1 MTAVSRPSRV
11 LAAVAAAAVLL
22 GAAACSGSSAKVA
35 KSSAPAPSHTSGT
48 SSSATA
54 KPVTSV
60 NPLTGGKPSSNGV
73 VAVKIDDTGNGRPQR
88 NIDQADIVYI
98 EEVEGG
104 LTRLAAVFNSSLP
117 VVEAVRSTR
126 PADPEL
132 LSQYGKIAFTASG
145 GARVSL
151 RILDRSYLKSTINDR
166 NGPGFQRDS
175 NRPAPYNLT
184 ANLATIAKVLKS
196 PRARNVGFTWSY
208 SQAQLAG
215 AKPGTRIR
223 TVVGGTPIEFR
234 YDAKTHRY
242 TRYIDGTAQRTAAGK
257 LITTPNVLVQF
268 CKVEVYSQDRDVNG
282 NPNQFT
288 YTIGAGKIVLFRDGM
303 QVPGTWKRAGLSSPT
318 TLVNAKGQ
326 KMLFR
331 PGGTWVVLTRNGAP
345 LSS

>member
-1 MTAVSRPSRV
+1 MHGRGREGRQVECPGAVGHIGNVEFGEGGRE
-11 LAAVAAAAVLL
+11 A
-22 GAAACSGSSAKVA
+22 GSGESAD
-35 KSSAPAPSHTSGT
+35 
-48 SSSATA
+48 
-54 KPVTSV
+54 
-60 NPLTGGKPSSNGV
+60 GGKPSRNGV

-88 NIDQADIVYI
+88 NIDKADVVYI

-104 LTRLAAVFNSSLP
+104 LTRLAVVFNTTLP
-117 VVEAVRSTR
+117 VVESVRSTR

-132 LSQYGKIAFTASG
+132 LSQYGKIAYAASG
-145 GARVSL
+145 GARVPL

-166 NGPGFQRDS
+166 GGPGFQRDS

-184 ANLATIAKVLKS
+184 ANLATIAKVLRA

-215 AKPGTRIR
+215 AASAKDVR
-223 TVVGGTPIEFR
+223 TVVGATPIEFR
-234 YDAKTHRY
+234 YDATTHRY
-242 TRYIDGTAQRTAAGK
+242 TRYIDGTPQRTAAGT

-268 CKVEVYSQDRDVNG
+268 CKVEVFTQDRDVNG

-288 YTIGAGKIVLFRDGM
+288 HTLGSGKIVLFRDGRR
-303 QVPGTWKRAGLSSPT
+303 VSGTWKRAALSSGT

-326 KMLFR
+326 KLLFR
-331 PGGTWVVLTRNGAP
+331 PGGTWVVLTRTGAP